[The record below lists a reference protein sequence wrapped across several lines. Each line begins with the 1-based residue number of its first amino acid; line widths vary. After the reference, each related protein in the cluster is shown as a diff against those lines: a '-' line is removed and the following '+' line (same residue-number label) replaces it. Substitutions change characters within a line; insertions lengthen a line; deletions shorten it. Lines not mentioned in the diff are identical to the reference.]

1 MGTRAPFGVVTPR
14 CGDTLASVDDHAEFE
29 RLVGEAVEGIPE
41 PFAAALDDVAL
52 LIESHAPDRSLYG
65 LYEGYPITV
74 GSMPSLG
81 MPPRITIYMHPMI
94 EHFPDPD
101 TLRHQVRITVLHE
114 LGHHLG
120 LGEERLEELGYA

>member
-1 MGTRAPFGVVTPR
+1 MTLRH
-14 CGDTLASVDDHAEFE
+14 GDTLAAVDDRAEFE
-29 RLVGEAVEGIPE
+29 RLVDEAVEGIPE
-41 PFAAALDDVAL
+41 PFAAALADVAL
-52 LIESHAPDRSLYG
+52 LVESHAPGRSLSG

-74 GSMPSLG
+74 GSMPSLR

-94 EHFPDPD
+94 EHFPHPE

-120 LGEERLEELGYA
+120 LGEDRLGELGYA